1 MLGSD
6 RQRLANSY
14 GKVNG
19 TRVRERERENS
30 TESKANGCSTIPP
43 PLGGARAGLFIGEV
57 KVLITLH

>member
-1 MLGSD
+1 LGFD

-19 TRVRERERENS
+19 TRVRERENG

-43 PLGGARAGLFIGEV
+43 PLGGARVGLFIGEV
-57 KVLITLH
+57 NVLITMH